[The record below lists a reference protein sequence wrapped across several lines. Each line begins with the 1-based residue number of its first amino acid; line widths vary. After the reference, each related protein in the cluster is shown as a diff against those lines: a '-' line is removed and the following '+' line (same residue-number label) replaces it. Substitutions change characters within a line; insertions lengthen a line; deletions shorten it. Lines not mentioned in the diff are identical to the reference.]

1 MLFRNFNRFFNDFD
15 NLNNFLLSELTPNG
29 NEKTEKGSDN
39 NGEWVKTTFTSPDG
53 LISYSYLTRTP
64 KQKNDELQSLKN
76 KLELSVKNQD
86 FEMSVKLRDKIKKF
100 EENKSVLLNLEKE
113 LSECVKNQDYEE
125 AIKLR
130 DKIKELK

>member
-15 NLNNFLLSELTPNG
+15 ILNELLLSELKPNG
-29 NEKTEKGSDN
+29 KEKTERDSDN
-39 NGEWVKTTFTSPDG
+39 NGEWVRTTFTSPEG
-53 LISYSYLTRTP
+53 SLTYSYLTRQP
-64 KQKNDELQSLKN
+64 KQKDNELQSLKN

-86 FEMSVKLRDKIKKF
+86 FEMAVELRDKIKKI
-100 EENKSVLLNLEKE
+100 EENKEELSKLEKE
-113 LSECVKNQDYEE
+113 LSECVKNQDYES

>member
-15 NLNNFLLSELTPNG
+15 IINELLLSELNPNG
-29 NEKTEKGSDN
+29 NQKTEKGSDK
-39 NGEWVKTTFTSPDG
+39 NGEWVRTTFTSLDG
-53 LISYSYLTRTP
+53 SLTYSYLTRQP
-64 KQKNDELQSLKN
+64 KQKDNELQSLKH

-86 FEMSVKLRDKIKKF
+86 FEMAVELRDKIKKI
-100 EENKSVLLNLEKE
+100 EENKEVLSKLETE

-130 DKIKELK
+130 DKIKSLK

>member
-15 NLNNFLLSELTPNG
+15 ILNDLLLSELKPIG
-29 NEKTEKGSDN
+29 NEKTEKGSDD
-39 NGEWVKTTFTSPDG
+39 NGEWVRTTFTSPDG
-53 LISYSYLTRTP
+53 SLTYSYVTRHP
-64 KQKNDELQSLKN
+64 KKKDNELQSLKH
-76 KLELSVKNQD
+76 KLDISVKNQD
-86 FEMSVKLRDKIKKF
+86 FEMAVELRDKIKKI
-100 EENKSVLLNLEKE
+100 EENLNVLFKLEKK

>member
-15 NLNNFLLSELTPNG
+15 NLNELLLSELKPNG
-29 NEKTEKGSDN
+29 KEKTERGSDD
-39 NGEWVKTTFTSPDG
+39 NGEWVRTTFMSPDG
-53 LISYSYLTRTP
+53 SLTYSYLTRQP
-64 KQKNDELQSLKN
+64 KQKDNELQSLKN

-86 FEMSVKLRDKIKKF
+86 FEVAVELRDKIKKI
-100 EENKSVLLNLEKE
+100 EENKEVLSKLETE

-130 DKIKELK
+130 DKIKSLK